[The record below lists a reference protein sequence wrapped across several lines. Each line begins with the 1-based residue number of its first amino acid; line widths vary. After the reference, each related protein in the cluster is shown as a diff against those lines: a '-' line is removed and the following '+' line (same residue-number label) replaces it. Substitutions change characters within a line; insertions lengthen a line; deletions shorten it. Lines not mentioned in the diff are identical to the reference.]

1 MDYILFNF
9 FVHAGVAVPS
19 AVERKELQQ
28 FPIVKEVVICY
39 YIIVMYSVKLV
50 ASVVVYSLISGA
62 LAVLSCMHLYS
73 YESFQN
79 NFTI

>member
-1 MDYILFNF
+1 M
-9 FVHAGVAVPS
+9 HAGVAVPS

-28 FPIVKEVVICY
+28 FPVVKEVVICY

-50 ASVVVYSLISGA
+50 ASVVVDSPISGA
-62 LAVLSCMHLYS
+62 LAVLSSMHLSS

>member
-1 MDYILFNF
+1 MVFQF

-28 FPIVKEVVICY
+28 FPVVKEVVICY

-50 ASVVVYSLISGA
+50 ASVVV
-62 LAVLSCMHLYS
+62 
-73 YESFQN
+73 
-79 NFTI
+79 